1 MIGAWYR
8 MKELIRVENLWK
20 NYDDAEST
28 NGAALRGVSLSAH
41 AGELIAVYG
50 KSGSGKTTLLNIVAG
65 LDSPSKGL
73 VAIAGE
79 TLHTMTEG
87 KKTNLRRSHIGFVF
101 QFFNLLPTLTAGEN
115 VLLSLELLGKRDRGA
130 VSRALREVG
139 LEGKEERFPHELSG
153 GEQQRVAIARAL
165 VKNPLIVLAD
175 EPTGNLDSQT
185 SRDILDLLSRRCRET
200 RATLVMVTHS
210 PLSCRYVDR
219 VMKLVDGVIREES
232 LPPVP
237 AP

>member
-1 MIGAWYR
+1 M
-8 MKELIRVENLWK
+8 
-20 NYDDAEST
+20 
-28 NGAALRGVSLSAH
+28 
-41 AGELIAVYG
+41 
-50 KSGSGKTTLLNIVAG
+50 AG
-65 LDSPSKGL
+65 LDSPSQGF

-79 TLHTMTEG
+79 TLHSMTEQ
-87 KKTNLRRSHIGFVF
+87 KKTNLRRSHLGFIF

-115 VLLSLELLGKRDRGA
+115 VFLSLELLGKGDRGA
-130 VSRALREVG
+130 VSRALKEVG

-210 PLSCRYVDR
+210 PLSCRYVAQ

>member
-1 MIGAWYR
+1 MN
-8 MKELIRVENLWK
+8 ELIKVENLWK

-28 NGAALRGVSLSAH
+28 NGAALRGASLSVH

-65 LDSPSKGL
+65 LDSPSTGL

-79 TLHTMTEG
+79 TLHTMTEE

-115 VLLSLELLGKRDRGA
+115 VLISLELLGKRDRGA

-139 LEGKEERFPHELSG
+139 LEGKEKRFPHELSG
-153 GEQQRVAIARAL
+153 GEQQRIAIARAL
-165 VKNPLIVLAD
+165 VKEPLIVLAD
-175 EPTGNLDSQT
+175 EPTGNLAFLIPT
-185 SRDILDLLSRRCRET
+185 
-200 RATLVMVTHS
+200 V
-210 PLSCRYVDR
+210 
-219 VMKLVDGVIREES
+219 
-232 LPPVP
+232 
-237 AP
+237 

>member
-1 MIGAWYR
+1 MD
-8 MKELIRVENLWK
+8 ELIRVENLWK
-20 NYDDAEST
+20 NYHDAEST
-28 NGAALRGVSLSAH
+28 NGAALRGASLSAH
-41 AGELIAVYG
+41 ADELLAIYG
-50 KSGSGKTTLLNIVAG
+50 KSGSGKTTLLNIMAG
-65 LDSPSKGL
+65 LDSPSQGF

-79 TLHTMTEG
+79 TLHSMTEQ
-87 KKTNLRRSHIGFVF
+87 KKTNLRRSHLGFIF

-115 VLLSLELLGKRDRGA
+115 VFLSLELLGKGDRGA
-130 VSRALREVG
+130 VSRALKEVG

-165 VKNPLIVLAD
+165 VKEPLIVLAD

-185 SRDILDLLSRRCRET
+185 SREILDLLSRRCRET

-219 VMKLVDGVIREES
+219 VMTLVDGIIREEA
-232 LPPVP
+232 LPPES